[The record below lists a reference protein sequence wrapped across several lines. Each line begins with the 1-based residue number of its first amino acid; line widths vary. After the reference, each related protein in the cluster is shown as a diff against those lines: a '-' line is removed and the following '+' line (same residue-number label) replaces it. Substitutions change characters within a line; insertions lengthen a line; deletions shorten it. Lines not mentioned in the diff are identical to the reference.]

1 MVRRLVFSLVQVGL
15 NRLSLEEFEAS
26 VRETRPLPPGL
37 APAQGLVLLEVRYA
51 ANRQEAVSYFKTLL

>member
-1 MVRRLVFSLVQVGL
+1 VQVGL
-15 NRLSLEEFEAS
+15 NRLSLEDFAAA

-51 ANRQEAVSYFKTLL
+51 ANRQEAVRYLKTLL